1 MPFRRAFVLGLLVL
15 LFSLLTA
22 CQGEPTPVATPTPT
36 PTPTPE
42 LAPREIAKR
51 AAEAMLSV
59 DSLHFTIERQGALAY
74 IDTDQLLAFKRAEG
88 DFGLPDRMRA
98 LVRVI
103 TAITPIDIG
112 MVVLGDDQF
121 ATDPIT
127 GEWGR
132 LPSEWGQ
139 FSLLTLFD
147 PEWGLQGLL
156 KDGIIDLTLVGSE
169 EIEEQRHYRLTGQ
182 ASGERMNAMTLGFIG
197 RGDVELE
204 VWIGMNDFYVRR
216 LRIVDPETDLNDPTT
231 WNLEFS
237 QLGEP
242 IEIEAPP
249 VSNRYPGPAHVNNGI
264 NRAAW
269 ARWP

>member
-1 MPFRRAFVLGLLVL
+1 LLVL
-15 LFSLLTA
+15 FFSLLIA
-22 CQGEPTPVATPTPT
+22 CQSEPTPVATPTP
-36 PTPTPE
+36 E
-42 LAPREIAKR
+42 LEPLEIARR

-98 LVRVI
+98 IVRVI

-132 LPSEWGQ
+132 LPPEWGQ

-156 KDGIIDLTLVGSE
+156 KAGIVDLTLAGNE
-169 EIEEQRHYRLTGQ
+169 EIEEQRHYRLTGR

-204 VWIGMNDFYVRR
+204 VWIGMDDFYVRR

-231 WNLEFS
+231 WKMEFS

-242 IEIEAPP
+242 IDIQAPP
-249 VSNRYPGPAHVNNGI
+249 ISNRDPGPVYVNNEI
-264 NRAAW
+264 NSAVLVR
-269 ARWP
+269 RP

>member
-1 MPFRRAFVLGLLVL
+1 LPFRRAFVLGSLVL
-15 LFSLLTA
+15 FFSLLTA
-22 CQGEPTPVATPTPT
+22 CQSEPTPVATPTP
-36 PTPTPE
+36 E
-42 LAPREIAKR
+42 LAPLEIAKR

-59 DSLHFTIERQGALAY
+59 DSLHFSIERQGALAY

-156 KDGIIDLTLVGSE
+156 KDGIIDLRLAGSE
-169 EIEEQRHYRLTGQ
+169 EIEEQRHYRLTGR

-204 VWIGMNDFYVRR
+204 VWIGMKDFYVRR

-249 VSNRYPGPAHVNNGI
+249 ISSHDPGPAYVKNEI
-264 NRAAW
+264 NQAVL
-269 ARWP
+269 ARRP